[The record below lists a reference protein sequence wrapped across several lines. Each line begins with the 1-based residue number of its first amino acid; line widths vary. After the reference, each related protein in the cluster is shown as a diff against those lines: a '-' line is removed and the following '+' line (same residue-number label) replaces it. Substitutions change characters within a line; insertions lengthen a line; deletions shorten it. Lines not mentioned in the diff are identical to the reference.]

1 MSETPEPILV
11 YRRIAS
17 NNRATRLL
25 LASFP
30 VALLPLVAASTVV
43 LARMTRAGLLGALI
57 VSALLFVI
65 VIACFIEWFGSDMVL
80 RIARAR
86 RLRPDEEPELVR
98 TVENLCIGTGLPVPA
113 IYLIESQAPN
123 AMATGSDPEHAS
135 LTVTRGLVTLLN
147 PRELEGVIAH
157 ELSHIGNQ
165 DTRLST
171 MLVVL
176 VGVAC
181 CPIRACAESVR
192 LGWSASGG
200 TYSGR
205 HTAFWV
211 IAALILVMCGCQ
223 SSSVGVLT
231 LLSAQQ
237 FLPPSASPA
246 WMALSVAAGPLY
258 VLFLS
263 PLVALL
269 IRQGVSNEREF
280 LADADAVRLT
290 RDPEGL
296 ALALVKVGAAQ
307 PNPLVVGE
315 GCAHLYFV
323 DPRNKEP
330 SLVNAFFPSHPPV
343 IERIHLLARMGSVEL
358 SALRAALDAGESR
371 RLQLENVNAD
381 RPSELEDAP
390 DSRFVIG
397 ER

>member
-1 MSETPEPILV
+1 MPETQEPILV

-17 NNRATRLL
+17 NKRATRLL

-30 VALLPLVAASTVV
+30 VALLPVVAASTLI
-43 LARMTRAGLLGALI
+43 LARTTRAGVLGAMI
-57 VSALLFVI
+57 VSALLL
-65 VIACFIEWFGSDMVL
+65 VIAVAYFILWSGSDLVL

-86 RLRPDEEPELVR
+86 PLRPGEEPELVR

-113 IYLIESQAPN
+113 IHLIESPAPN
-123 AMATGSDPEHAS
+123 AMATGSDPERAS
-135 LTVTRGLVTLLN
+135 LAVTRGLLKLLDH
-147 PRELEGVIAH
+147 RELEGVIAH
-157 ELSHIGNQ
+157 ELSHIGNH

-176 VGVAC
+176 VGIAC
-181 CPIRACAESVR
+181 CPIKACARFVR
-192 LGWSASGG
+192 LGWRASAS

-205 HTAFWV
+205 HTAFW
-211 IAALILVMCGCQ
+211 IIGALILVMCGCQ
-223 SSSVGVLT
+223 TSVGVLT

-237 FLPPSASPA
+237 FLPPTASPG

-296 ALALVKVGAAQ
+296 AIALVKVGAAQ

-323 DPRNKEP
+323 DPRNQEP
-330 SLVNAFFPSHPPV
+330 SLVNGFFPSHPPV
-343 IERIHLLARMGSVEL
+343 IERIHLLARMGNVEL

-381 RPSELEDAP
+381 TPSEVEDAP